1 MHILAQYNALLENPD
16 MDFTPKTY
24 IFAAKAAP
32 RAIIWQS
39 RSSR

>member
-24 IFAAKAAP
+24 IFAAKAR